1 MFRPGADVR
10 EQDNPEE
17 SQKRKPRETRLS
29 LREHEGGEKR
39 TERGARIAANLEKR
53 LRHAVL
59 PAGSHARDARRFRV
73 EHGGADTHERSRSED
88 GGVAGGQRQSEQASQ
103 ADTHAH
109 SEGIGLR
116 AAVGIKTD
124 ERSEEH
130 TSELQSPMYLV
141 CRLLLE

>member
-39 TERGARIAANLEKR
+39 TERGA
-53 LRHAVL
+53 H
-59 PAGSHARDARRFRV
+59 
-73 EHGGADTHERSRSED
+73 THERSRSED

-130 TSELQSPMYLV
+130 TSELQSQSTL
-141 CRLLLE
+141 